1 MGSNTYVVSGSA
13 EERKGSGSS
22 AAMSMEQQLKQQFP
36 GGLPANM
43 NPQDFIKHLQKT
55 GGLPGAGG
63 AAGDSE
69 DMPDLE
75 GVNFEG
81 GGGEEDDDMPSLET
95 K

>member
-13 EERKGSGSS
+13 EERKGSGTS
-22 AAMSMEQQLKQQFP
+22 AAMMEQQLKQQFP
-36 GGLPANM
+36 GGLPAGM
-43 NPQDFIKHLQKT
+43 SPQEFIKQLQKT

-81 GGGEEDDDMPSLET
+81 GGGEEDDMPSLEA